1 MSDDDPLVNRTIR
14 TPKATI
20 SIHGDLSQVDDLY
33 RLFTHAL
40 LDTGKYTIPNPDDNP
55 WKEYEQIT
63 QVNSPDFLRRRNQEL
78 ERQLAESESHET
90 IRQLR
95 TELATA
101 NMTTEVYRKGFTALS
116 DQVESAIKSLTDD
129 PNPNLYNHVAIH
141 FLSGE

>member
-1 MSDDDPLVNRTIR
+1 MADDDPLVSRTIR
-14 TPKATI
+14 TPKAVI
-20 SIHGDLSQVDDLY
+20 SIHGDLSHVDDLY
-33 RLFTHAL
+33 RTFTRAL
-40 LDTGKYTIPNPDDNP
+40 LDSGKYTIPKPGEDP
-55 WKEYEQIT
+55 WQDYEQPQT
-63 QVNSPDFLRRRNQEL
+63 HSPDFLRRRNAEL
-78 ERQLAESESHET
+78 ERQLSESENHEA